1 MKKFSIISGSKVG
14 QIPEGQEF
22 NGVQNNVDSLRE
34 NIDILIDEYLKI
46 GFYGPYTTE
55 HFQQTSK
62 IEGREVFIDALLGL
76 LKEKEIKEQIKVL
89 ESLKTDI
96 RDWKAIDEK
105 IDSLSIVLER
115 QTAGDTAKHKK
126 RIEDLLK
133 KEDPIEMAKIQA
145 SKITDG
151 EKAHYRYLM
160 AKSMKDLSSMESLL
174 KKLKRDKVERT
185 KSQVVKMLDEIA
197 SIFKFK
203 ADQLGYK

>member
-1 MKKFSIISGSKVG
+1 MKKFSTITGVKVG
-14 QIPEGQEF
+14 QLPESKQD
-22 NGVQNNVDSLRE
+22 NDVQDNSDNLRFIIDSMI
-34 NIDILIDEYLKI
+34 NSYLKI
-46 GFYGPYTTE
+46 EFNGPYTTE

-62 IEGREVFIDALLGL
+62 IEGRETFIDALIGL
-76 LKEKEIKEQIKVL
+76 LKEKEVQQQIKVL
-89 ESLKTDI
+89 ESLKSDV

-105 IDSLSIVLER
+105 IDGLNLLLEK

-145 SKITDG
+145 SRMTDG

-160 AKSMKDLSSMESLL
+160 AKSMKDLSSMEGLL
-174 KKLKRDKVERT
+174 KRLKKDKVERT
-185 KSQVVKMLDEIA
+185 KTQVVKLLEEIA
-197 SIFKFK
+197 NIFKFK